1 MRRFVAFA
9 VFALLAV
16 GAAGAYAQHDATKG
30 AAITGLPAS
39 LDELFPPRAHAPL
52 WLLAMYGMNQPFCG
66 IIVDLNE
73 SDRDGMLA
81 NYQQFKEQ
89 YERTAGM
96 VPEWSHY
103 FAAEPVAALGDAVQS
118 GEPGQVMAAIE
129 QTAAVCENCHLVN
142 MVPVVQKYHWPDF
155 QVITAT
161 DPLSG
166 HDLDWK
172 MLMQMLNTTL
182 TGITVDLQQGQPE
195 NARKQAQAFAALF
208 GSLKE
213 TCDGCHDTERA
224 YYVDARMQSLVDQLG
239 TALAVPAVDTAVVA
253 NLSMKIGTSSCTG
266 CHMVH
271 GPAAMAALSA
281 H

>member
-1 MRRFVAFA
+1 MRKIVA
-9 VFALLAV
+9 FALLALLAT
-16 GAAGAYAQHDATKG
+16 GAAVVYAQHDAAKG
-30 AAITGLPAS
+30 AAINSLPAS
-39 LDELFPPRAHAPL
+39 LDELFPPKAHAPL

-73 SDRDGMLA
+73 GDRDGMLQ
-81 NYQQFKEQ
+81 NFQQFKEQ
-89 YERTAGM
+89 YEKTAGM
-96 VPEWSHY
+96 VPEWSHF
-103 FAAEPVAALGDAVQS
+103 FAVEPVAALGAAVQ
-118 GEPGQVMAAIE
+118 GGDPGQVMAAVE
-129 QTAAVCENCHLVN
+129 QTAATCENCHLVN

-155 QVITAT
+155 QQISAT
-161 DPLSG
+161 DPMSG
-166 HDLDWK
+166 QDVDWK

-182 TGITVDLQQGQPE
+182 TGITVDLEQGQTD

-224 YYVDARMQSLVDQLG
+224 YYVDARVQSLVDQLG
-239 TALAVPAVDTAVVA
+239 TALAGPAVDTAVVA
-253 NLSMKIGTSSCTG
+253 SLSMKIGTSSCTG

-271 GPAAMAALSA
+271 VPAALAALTA